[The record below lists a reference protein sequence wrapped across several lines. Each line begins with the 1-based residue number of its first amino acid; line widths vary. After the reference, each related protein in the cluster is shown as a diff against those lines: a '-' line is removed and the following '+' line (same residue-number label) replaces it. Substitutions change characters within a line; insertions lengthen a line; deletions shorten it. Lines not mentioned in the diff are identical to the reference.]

1 MNKDR
6 RKEIAKAVALLQPLI
21 GQLEEIRSI
30 VETVAQEER
39 DYYDNMPENM
49 QSGENGER
57 ADQAAS
63 DLEEVQSALDEID
76 LEDLISKLEGAAE

>member
-6 RKEIAKAVALLQPLI
+6 RKEIAKAVALLQPII
-21 GQLEEIRSI
+21 GQLEEIKSI
-30 VETVAQEER
+30 IETVAQEER
-39 DYYDNMPENM
+39 DYHDNMPENM

-63 DLEEVQSALDEID
+63 DLEEVQSALEELDI
-76 LEDLISKLEGAAE
+76 EDLIGKLEGAAE